1 MQITTRV
8 IKKYMKSG
16 NIFSSI
22 TLDYE
27 KDGKKINQFQCE
39 KYLDDKQKYN
49 LHEFLKVKKQ
59 YDLLNSAKCDFKT
72 RLGANTFIKTIRE
85 KGSDIQ
91 QVSLQILEDRQEGVT
106 FL

>member
-39 KYLDDKQKYN
+39 KYLDDKQKHN

-59 YDLLNSAKCDFKT
+59 YDLLHSAKCEFKE
-72 RLGANTFIKTIRE
+72 RIFANNFIKMIRD